1 MEIFIT
7 MRFGVHVSV
16 AGGLH
21 MGLRRA
27 VQLGCDTAQ
36 LFLVNPRAWQSPPLT
51 DKAIE
56 LFQNTRQTE
65 AKWISP
71 LIAHMPYLPNL
82 AAADDDIFEKS
93 IAALRDNLK
102 RCDALGIDFL
112 VTHMGRGEGH
122 GGTARMREGI
132 ARAYGDDHFNVCLLL
147 ENTAGQ
153 GREMGSQVTDLCEFY
168 GMLPEGISKGIC
180 IDTCH
185 AFAAGY
191 DISQKESLRKLIQE
205 FQQYIGF
212 FEVKVIHVND
222 SLKPLGS
229 RVDRHAKIGQGMI
242 GTEGF
247 HEFFANTKIRKL
259 PCILEVPR
267 KSDEEDIEQ
276 LQLVRSLAARG
287 PK

>member
-1 MEIFIT
+1 

-16 AGGLH
+16 AGGLYL
-21 MGLRRA
+21 GLRRA

-36 LFLVNPRAWQSPPLT
+36 VFLVNPRGWKSPPLT
-51 DKAIE
+51 DEAME
-56 LFQNTRQTE
+56 LFQYARNTE
-65 AKWISP
+65 AKTVSP

-82 AAADDDIFEKS
+82 AAADDDLFQKS
-93 IAALRDNLK
+93 IAALRDNLE

-122 GGTARMREGI
+122 GGTKRMWEGI
-132 ARAYGDDHFNVCLLL
+132 ARAYGDDRFTVCLLL

-153 GREMGSQVTDLCEFY
+153 GREMGSQVADLSEFY
-168 GMLPEGISKGIC
+168 TMIPNGISKGIC
-180 IDTCH
+180 LDTCH
-185 AFAAGY
+185 AYAAGY
-191 DISQKESLRKLIQE
+191 DIGRKEGIRNLIRE
-205 FQQYIGF
+205 FDHHIGF
-212 FEVKVIHVND
+212 SEVKVIHVND

-242 GTEGF
+242 GEVGF
-247 HEFFANTKIRKL
+247 REFFAHTQIRKR

-276 LQLVRSLAARG
+276 LRLVRSLAVRER
-287 PK
+287 K

>member
-1 MEIFIT
+1 

-21 MGLRRA
+21 LGLRRA
-27 VQLGCDTAQ
+27 VELECDTAQ

-51 DKAIE
+51 DETVE
-56 LFQNTRQTE
+56 LFQKARKTE
-65 AKWISP
+65 VRTVSP

-82 AAADDDIFEKS
+82 AAADEEIFQKS
-93 IAALRDNLK
+93 ILSLRDNLR

-122 GGTARMREGI
+122 GGTGRMREGI
-132 ARAYGDDHFNVCLLL
+132 ARAYDDKVFSVCLLL

-153 GREMGSQVTDLCEFY
+153 GREMGSQVPDLCEFY
-168 GMLPEGISKGIC
+168 SMIPKGISKGIC
-180 IDTCH
+180 LDTCH

-191 DISQKESLRKLIQE
+191 DIGHKECIRRLMRE
-205 FQQYIGF
+205 FDQSIGF
-212 FEVKVIHVND
+212 SEVKVIHVND
-222 SLKPLGS
+222 SIKALGS

-242 GTEGF
+242 GEAGF
-247 HEFFANTKIRKL
+247 REFFAHAPIRKC

-267 KSDEEDIEQ
+267 KSDEEDLEQ
-276 LQLVRSLAARG
+276 LRLVRSLAIRDR
-287 PK
+287 K